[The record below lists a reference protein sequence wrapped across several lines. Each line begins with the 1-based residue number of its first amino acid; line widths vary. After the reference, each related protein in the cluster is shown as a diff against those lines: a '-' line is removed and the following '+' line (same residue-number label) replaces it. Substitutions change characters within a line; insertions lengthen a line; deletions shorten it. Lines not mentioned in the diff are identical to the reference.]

1 MPHARLDRFT
11 FERLAAGILAG
22 GGSFQFE
29 AHGHSMAP
37 AVRDGDVLTL
47 EPVRGEAVRVGD
59 IVLYR
64 DDRSQPVVHRVA
76 ACGARA
82 GSAVLT
88 IRGDAAPGASEAVPA
103 ERVLG
108 RVVRIERRGRA
119 IGLHRPLLEGM
130 ARRGV
135 RTAYLDYAWWG
146 RAARAGA
153 RSAAGRVQ
161 RLRFYR
167 RLARRILGGS
177 IRCRL
182 ATMEDAGDLAD
193 IYGHSIFTQDDHPFA
208 QDDQPFVQDDRSAES
223 FRPDTGGRRLVL
235 VAHAGRRMAG
245 AAMLIRPADQATYP
259 DWWIFS
265 MFVRPVFR
273 GAGIGE
279 DLVRLALDQA
289 MAGGGERVHLLVFAD
304 NRAAIEL
311 YRKMGFQPSALPVLS
326 RQLDEEAAREG
337 RRRVIMTR
345 DCPR

>member
-1 MPHARLDRFT
+1 MPQVRLDRFT
-11 FERLAAGILAG
+11 FERLAADILAG
-22 GGSFQFE
+22 GGSFDFE
-29 AHGHSMAP
+29 VHGHRMAP

-64 DDRSQPVVHRVA
+64 DGRSQPVVHRVA
-76 ACGARA
+76 ARGARA
-82 GSAVLT
+82 GSVVLT
-88 IRGDAAPGASEAVPA
+88 IRGDAAPGASEAVAA
-103 ERVLG
+103 EKVLG
-108 RVVRIERRGRA
+108 RVVRVQRGGRT
-119 IGLHRPLLEGM
+119 IGLHRPLLEWM
-130 ARRGV
+130 ARRGI

-146 RAARAGA
+146 RAARAVA

-161 RLRFYR
+161 QLRFYR
-167 RLARRILGGS
+167 RLTGSILGGS

-182 ATMEDAGDLAD
+182 ATMADAGGLAK
-193 IYGHSIFTQDDHPFA
+193 IYGHSIFTRDDPPFAREDHPFA
-208 QDDQPFVQDDRSAES
+208 QDDRSAES
-223 FRPDTGGRRLVL
+223 SRPDTAGRRLVL

-245 AAMLIRPADQATYP
+245 AAMLIRPADQVTYP

-289 MAGGGERVHLLVFAD
+289 VAHGGERVHLLVFED
-304 NRAAIEL
+304 NRAAVEL
-311 YRKMGFQPSALPVLS
+311 YHKMGFRPSALPVLS

>member
-1 MPHARLDRFT
+1 MPQVRLNRFT
-11 FERLAAGILAG
+11 FERLAADILAG
-22 GGSFQFE
+22 GGLFQFE

-47 EPVRGEAVRVGD
+47 EPVRGADAHVGD

-64 DDRSQPVVHRVA
+64 NDHDQPVVHRVA
-76 ACGARA
+76 VRA
-82 GSAVLT
+82 DRSGSVVLT
-88 IRGDAAPGASEAVPA
+88 IRGDAAPGAREAVPA

-108 RVVRIERRGRA
+108 RVVRIQRGGRA
-119 IGLHRPLLEGM
+119 IGLHRPLLGGM
-130 ARRGV
+130 ARRGI

-146 RAARAGA
+146 RAARAVA
-153 RSAAGRVQ
+153 RSAVGRVQ

-167 RLARRILGGS
+167 RLAGSILGGS

-182 ATMEDAGDLAD
+182 ATMADVGDLAR
-193 IYGHSIFTQDDHPFA
+193 IYGHSIFTQDDHPSA
-208 QDDQPFVQDDRSAES
+208 QDDHPFAENDRSTES
-223 FRPDTGGRRLVL
+223 SGPDTAGRRLVL
-235 VAHAGRRMAG
+235 VAQAGRRMAG

-273 GAGIGE
+273 GAGIGK

-289 MAGGGERVHLLVFAD
+289 GAHGGERVHLLVFEE
-304 NRAAIEL
+304 NRPAVEL
-311 YRKMGFQPSALPVLS
+311 YRKMGFRPSALPVLS
-326 RQLDEEAAREG
+326 RQLDERAAREG